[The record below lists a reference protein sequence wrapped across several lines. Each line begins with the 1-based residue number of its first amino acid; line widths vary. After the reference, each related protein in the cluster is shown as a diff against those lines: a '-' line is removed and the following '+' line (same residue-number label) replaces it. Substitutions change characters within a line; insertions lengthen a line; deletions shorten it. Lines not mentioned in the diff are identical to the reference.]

1 LEEVAVL
8 ATGPEP
14 AAFTCEPISFRL
26 VERPVVAPSAP
37 LAPTPAPAPPQTL
50 APALAPAPAPIAA
63 PAPTAAPAPAPP
75 AKAPPALEEVEVQPP
90 RTLYYTAD
98 DDELDD
104 DGEVG
109 AMGEVAQRPARVDP
123 RLTDPDTL
131 ERAKRVEVYRAMIEQ
146 DPNSSIFTRTN
157 SPPRR
162 VLPAPRTL

>member
-1 LEEVAVL
+1 MDQRETESGCSVLEEVAVL

-14 AAFTCEPISFRL
+14 AAFTCEPIGLRL

-37 LAPTPAPAPPQTL
+37 SAPTPTVVEVA
-50 APALAPAPAPIAA
+50 APIVVE
-63 PAPTAAPAPAPP
+63 PPSPTVV
-75 AKAPPALEEVEVQPP
+75 EVEPP
-90 RTLYYTAD
+90 TTPYYAVD
-98 DDELDD
+98 DDDLDLDD
-104 DGEVG
+104 AVD
-109 AMGEVAQRPARVDP
+109 EVAQRPARVDP